1 MTVPILSLDPR
12 LRGVVRGTSNVSLVI
27 RAYLSELLER
37 SDPSLLIPTNYTG
50 TRDGPR
56 FASLFFVRQESSQL
70 TNGRLLLL
78 SKSAHS
84 CSACRVYFLQEGNEV
99 VMKIGFFGKQ
109 NSFAQEM
116 LRRLKLEESRDE
128 FLTWQPGDKAPS
140 TELEV
145 IIAFGKV
152 DSKDI
157 EAQTELGL
165 IQMASAG
172 YEGVDVDGATK
183 AGVWVGSAP
192 TTKTGNGE
200 SVAEVAVL
208 LMLAVSRQ
216 LNEELA
222 FTHGGVLNRP
232 EKREVN
238 RALSGKTA
246 CIVGLGG
253 IGDLL
258 IERLRGFGMILTG
271 VDDHPEHAPSGVR
284 AYGHDELKVAA
295 AEADYLVLAIP
306 GTKENENLIDGTV
319 LSGMKKNSVLI
330 NVARG
335 TLVDE
340 PALLAAVKSGHLYG
354 AGLDV
359 VKDEPVSEGN
369 PLLME
374 PRIFVTPHIAGSTDL
389 MLDGTVKYLGEVLAR
404 YRDGSRSEGLVNEP
418 TNPRV
423 PLRELLTESVFRN
436 KALESTAV

>member
-1 MTVPILSLDPR
+1 
-12 LRGVVRGTSNVSLVI
+12 
-27 RAYLSELLER
+27 
-37 SDPSLLIPTNYTG
+37 
-50 TRDGPR
+50 
-56 FASLFFVRQESSQL
+56 
-70 TNGRLLLL
+70 
-78 SKSAHS
+78 
-84 CSACRVYFLQEGNEV
+84 
-99 VMKIGFFGKQ
+99 MKIGYFGKQ
-109 NSFAQEM
+109 NAFALEM
-116 LRRLKLEESRDE
+116 LRRLKLEHSRDK
-128 FLTWQPGDKAPS
+128 FLTWLPGDKAPS
-140 TELEV
+140 KGLEV

-152 DSKDI
+152 DSKDM
-157 EAQTELGL
+157 EDQTKLGL

-172 YEGVDVDGATK
+172 YEGVDVDAATK
-183 AGVWVGSAP
+183 FGVWVSSAP

-208 LMLAVSRQ
+208 LMLAVSRR

-222 FTHGGVLNRP
+222 LTQGRVQNRS

-271 VDDHPEHAPSGVR
+271 VDNHPEHAPHGVR
-284 AYGHDELKVAA
+284 GYAHDELKVAA
-295 AEADYLVLAIP
+295 AKADYLILAIP
-306 GTKENENLIDGTV
+306 GTKENENMIDGTV
-319 LSGMKKNSVLI
+319 LAGMKKNAVLI

-359 VKDEPVSEGN
+359 VRNEPVSEGN

-404 YRDGSRSEGLVNEP
+404 YRLGLQPESLVNEP
-418 TNPRV
+418 SKPRV
-423 PLRELLTESVFRN
+423 PLRELLTESASPN

>member
-1 MTVPILSLDPR
+1 
-12 LRGVVRGTSNVSLVI
+12 
-27 RAYLSELLER
+27 
-37 SDPSLLIPTNYTG
+37 
-50 TRDGPR
+50 
-56 FASLFFVRQESSQL
+56 
-70 TNGRLLLL
+70 
-78 SKSAHS
+78 
-84 CSACRVYFLQEGNEV
+84 
-99 VMKIGFFGKQ
+99 MKIGFFGKQ

-116 LRRLKLEESRDE
+116 LRRLKLEDSRDE

-271 VDDHPEHAPSGVR
+271 VYDHPEHAPSGVR

>member
-1 MTVPILSLDPR
+1 
-12 LRGVVRGTSNVSLVI
+12 
-27 RAYLSELLER
+27 
-37 SDPSLLIPTNYTG
+37 
-50 TRDGPR
+50 
-56 FASLFFVRQESSQL
+56 
-70 TNGRLLLL
+70 
-78 SKSAHS
+78 
-84 CSACRVYFLQEGNEV
+84 
-99 VMKIGFFGKQ
+99 MKIGYFGKQ
-109 NSFAQEM
+109 NSFALEM
-116 LRRLKLEESRDE
+116 LRRLKSEHSRDG
-128 FLTWQPGDKAPS
+128 FLTWQPGNKAPS
-140 TELEV
+140 AELDV

-157 EAQTELGL
+157 EAQTKLGL
-165 IQMASAG
+165 LQMASAG
-172 YEGVDVDGATK
+172 YEGVDVDAATK

-208 LMLAVSRQ
+208 LMLAASRR

-222 FTHGGVLNRP
+222 FTHGSAQNRP
-232 EKREVN
+232 EKWEGN
-238 RALSGKTA
+238 KALSGKTA

-271 VDDHPEHAPSGVR
+271 VDDHPEHAPNGVR
-284 AYGHDELKVAA
+284 AYGHDELKIAA
-295 AEADYLVLAIP
+295 ADADYLILAIP
-306 GTKENENLIDGTV
+306 GTKENENMIDGIV
-319 LSGMKKNSVLI
+319 LAGMKKNAVLI

-359 VKDEPVSEGN
+359 VKNEPVSEGN

-389 MLDGTVKYLGEVLAR
+389 MLDGTVKYLGEVLAS
-404 YRDGSRSEGLVNEP
+404 YRNGLRSEGIVNEP

-423 PLRELLTESVFRN
+423 PLRELLTDSISRN
-436 KALESTAV
+436 RTLESAAV